1 MKKLIPIFCFLMIFI
16 GCTETDIIN
25 ETGEMEITDISLPE
39 LPNGYFYQ
47 GWLLVDGSFVSAG
60 TITNDS
66 IANNYARFSKIDA
79 SDLSNAQSFAIT
91 VETSSGAPS
100 DYVLLIGDFEG
111 NTAQLSPNAIA
122 SNGVR
127 TLGQKI
133 SVGYTVQNASVPPE
147 EAGNY
152 GTNGIW
158 FFKGSDDNKEP
169 TLGLDYHGLRYQAW
183 LIKTFEGN
191 DWYLNMGQIESD
203 TIADNWR
210 NFIPAPFAPNIPDF
224 PGEDFLQQPGSGTSY
239 PEGFFPADVRGSKV
253 VLTPIFT
260 NYNNTEIPFPIFLL
274 RSDVPADAVK
284 DPNLVRELEIN
295 NNYSLKAKKL

>member
-133 SVGYTVQNASVPPE
+133 SAGYTVQNASVPPE

-210 NFIPAPFAPNIPDF
+210 NFIPAPFVPNIPDF

-260 NYNNTEIPFPIFLL
+260 NYNNAEIPFPIFLL

-284 DPNLVRELEIN
+284 DPNLVREMEIN

>member
-1 MKKLIPIFCFLMIFI
+1 MKKLIPIFCFLLIFT
-16 GCTETDIIN
+16 GCSETDIIN

-79 SDLSNAQSFAIT
+79 SDLSNAQSFAVT

-100 DYVLLIGDFEG
+100 DYVLLIGNFDG
-111 NTAQLSPNAIA
+111 NTAQLNPNTIA
-122 SNGVR
+122 DNGVK

-133 SVGYTVQNASVPPE
+133 SAGYTVQNASVPPE

-158 FFKGSDDNKEP
+158 FFKGSDENKEP
-169 TLGLDYHGLRYQAW
+169 TLQLDYHGLRYQSW

-203 TIADNWR
+203 TITDNWR

-239 PEGFFPADVRGSKV
+239 PEGFFPADVRGS
-253 VLTPIFT
+253 
-260 NYNNTEIPFPIFLL
+260 
-274 RSDVPADAVK
+274 
-284 DPNLVRELEIN
+284 
-295 NNYSLKAKKL
+295 

>member
-210 NFIPAPFAPNIPDF
+210 NFIPAPFVPNIPDF

-260 NYNNTEIPFPIFLL
+260 NYNNAEIPFPIFLL

-284 DPNLVRELEIN
+284 DPNLVREMEIN

>member
-25 ETGEMEITDISLPE
+25 ETGEMEITDISLPD

-100 DYVLLIGDFEG
+100 DYVLLIGNFDG
-111 NTAQLSPNAIA
+111 STAQLNPNTTA

-133 SVGYTVQNASVPPE
+133 SAGYTVQNASVPPE

-169 TLGLDYHGLRYQAW
+169 TLQLDYNGLRYQAW
-183 LIKTFEGN
+183 LVKAFEGN

-295 NNYSLKAKKL
+295 NSYSLKAKKL

>member
-91 VETSSGAPS
+91 VETSTGAPS
-100 DYVLLIGDFEG
+100 DYVLLIGNFDG
-111 NTAQLSPNAIA
+111 STAQLNPNTTA

-133 SVGYTVQNASVPPE
+133 SAGYTVQNASVPPE

-158 FFKGSDDNKEP
+158 FFKGSDENKEP

-253 VLTPIFT
+253 VLTPIFS
-260 NYNNTEIPFPIFLL
+260 NYNNTETPFPIFLL

-284 DPNLVRELEIN
+284 EPNLVREMEIN
-295 NNYSLKAKKL
+295 NSYSLKAKKL

>member
-60 TITNDS
+60 SITNDS

-100 DYVLLIGDFEG
+100 DYVLLIGNFDG
-111 NTAQLSPNAIA
+111 STAQLNPNTTA

-133 SVGYTVQNASVPPE
+133 SAGYTVQNASVPPE

-260 NYNNTEIPFPIFLL
+260 NYNNTETPFPIFLL

-284 DPNLVRELEIN
+284 DPNLVREMEIN
-295 NNYSLKAKKL
+295 NSYSLKAKKL

>member
-1 MKKLIPIFCFLMIFI
+1 MKKLIPIFCLLTIFI
-16 GCTETDIIN
+16 GCSETDIIN

-100 DYVLLIGDFEG
+100 DYVLLIGNFEG
-111 NTAQLSPNAIA
+111 NTAQLSTNTTA
-122 SNGVR
+122 SNGVK

-133 SVGYTVQNASVPPE
+133 SAGYTVQNASVPPE
-147 EAGNY
+147 DAGNY

-158 FFKGSDDNKEP
+158 FFKGSGENMEP
-169 TLGLDYHGLRYQAW
+169 TLQLDYHGLRYQSW
-183 LIKTFEGN
+183 LIKTLEGN
-191 DWYLNMGQIESD
+191 DWHLNMGLIESD

-210 NFIPAPFAPNIPDF
+210 SFIPAPFVPNIPNF

-253 VLTPIFT
+253 VLTPVLS

-274 RSDVPADAVK
+274 FSDVPADAVK
-284 DPNLVRELEIN
+284 DPNLVREMEIN
-295 NNYSLKAKKL
+295 SSYRLKAIKL